1 MTFDWPPPATPAAW
15 YHVCGVDELRH
26 GAAISRDVG
35 GVPMALFRTATGAL
49 NAIDAHCGHLG
60 ANLGQGDVT
69 GERLR
74 CPLHHREYDG
84 LGRCVTSAGV
94 VDAERGL
101 TAYPVVERF
110 GAVFAFNAPVARFEP
125 PALANGADVRVSVG
139 RRVRLACSW
148 YAAVAN
154 GFDLDHLSVVHKR
167 ELREPPVVERL
178 DEHRFRLR
186 YVARVSGYGLADRL
200 MRRLSADSVRATIT
214 CWGGSVVIVE
224 SGVGGRRAS
233 LVLCLAPSDDSV
245 DVLPIFCVPRTRI
258 GALAASSAWLT
269 RYLYTSFLER
279 DVRVLDRM
287 RFRPNLS
294 MPEDE
299 ALAECLSFLG
309 SLPDA
314 RERG

>member
-15 YHVCGVDELRH
+15 YHACGVDELRR
-26 GAAISRDVG
+26 GTAISRDVG
-35 GVPMALFRTATGAL
+35 GVPMAIFRTATGAL
-49 NAIDAHCGHLG
+49 NALDAYCGHLG
-60 ANLGQGDVT
+60 ANLGNGDVI

-84 LGRCVTSAGV
+84 HGRCVTSTAV
-94 VDAERGL
+94 VDAERRV
-101 TAYPVVERF
+101 TSYPVVERF
-110 GAVFAFNAPVARFEP
+110 GAVFAFNAPVALFEP
-125 PALANGADVRVSVG
+125 PALADGLEVRVGLGRSVP
-139 RRVRLACSW
+139 LACPW

-167 ELREPPVVERL
+167 ELITPPEVERL
-178 DEHRFRLR
+178 DEYRFRLR
-186 YVARVSGYGLADRL
+186 YVARVAGDGLADRI
-200 MRRLSADSVRATIT
+200 MRRLSADSVRATVT
-214 CWGGSVVIVE
+214 CWGGSIVIVE
-224 SGVGGRRAS
+224 SGVGRRRAA
-233 LVLCLAPSDDSV
+233 LVLCLAPSEDSV
-245 DVLPIFCVPRTRI
+245 EVLPIFCVPRTRL
-258 GALAASSAWLT
+258 GALDAAGAWLA

-299 ALAECLSFLG
+299 ALGECLSFLG

-314 RERG
+314 RDRG